1 MSLTIET
8 WGEKGMTKTI
18 LQYQKA
24 FNSVLDRIRMDESVL
39 SVMVFGSMVTG
50 DLWEESDIDLFVIV
64 KENFEKIRNIYT
76 EEKGVPVHIKLM
88 SKEKFIQIYSD
99 NLKGGYMHRIF
110 SSSRLVFSKDMDI
123 TVRFDGGRFF
133 PDVDRERWGMFFL
146 GKLLKDMGVCKKYL
160 SSNGLYTSYSAAIR
174 CIEKYSRLFVNSSG
188 YMISKDVMTMAL
200 NLNEDFKLRV
210 DKLFFEKSNIAETIQ
225 ETMIFLE
232 ESINSSIKSNCTLL
246 LNYMREKDK
255 FLSAEEIMAD
265 DLFKDFDIDMEE
277 LLNKLWERDII
288 KKESRDFKMDK
299 DKILFKQNVYFV

>member
-1 MSLTIET
+1 
-8 WGEKGMTKTI
+8 MTKTI

-24 FNSVLDRIRMDESVL
+24 FNSVVDRIKVDEAVL

-64 KENFEKIRNIYT
+64 KENFLKIRDIHT

-88 SKEKFIQIYSD
+88 GKERFIQIYTD

-133 PDVDRERWGMFFL
+133 PDVDRERWGMCFL
-146 GKLLKDMGVCKKYL
+146 GKLLKDIGVCKKYL
-160 SSNGLYTSYSAAIR
+160 SSDGIYTSYSTALR

-188 YMISKDVMTMAL
+188 YMISKDVLSMAL
-200 NLNEDFKLRV
+200 NLNDGFKQCV
-210 DKLFFEKSNIAETIQ
+210 DKLFFEKSNVAETIQ
-225 ETMIFLE
+225 ATMNFLE
-232 ESINSSIKSNCTLL
+232 KSINKNIKSDCALL
-246 LNYMREKDK
+246 LNYMREKDM
-255 FLSAEEIMAD
+255 FLSAEEIMEE
-265 DLFKDFDIDMEE
+265 DLFIDFDIDMEE

-288 KKESRDFKMDK
+288 KKESRDFKLNT

>member
-1 MSLTIET
+1 
-8 WGEKGMTKTI
+8 MTKTI

-24 FNSVLDRIRMDESVL
+24 FNTVVDRIKIDESVL

-50 DLWEESDIDLFVIV
+50 DLWEQSDIDLFVIT

-88 SKEKFIQIYSD
+88 GKEQFIQIYSE

-123 TVRFDGGRFF
+123 TVRYDGGRFF
-133 PDVDRERWGMFFL
+133 PDIDRERWGMCFL
-146 GKLLKDMGVCKKYL
+146 GELLKDMGVCKKYL
-160 SSNGLYTSYSAAIR
+160 ASNGIYTSYSSAMK

-188 YMISKDVMTMAL
+188 YMISKDVMSMAF
-200 NLNEDFKLRV
+200 NLNEDFKICV
-210 DKLFFEKSNIAETIQ
+210 DKLFFEKSNLAETIE
-225 ETMIFLE
+225 ETMEFLE
-232 ESINSSIKSNCTLL
+232 KSINSSVRSNCNLL

-255 FLSAEEIMAD
+255 FLSAEEIMEE

-277 LLNKLWERDII
+277 LLNKLWERHII
-288 KKESRDFKMDK
+288 KKESRDFKLDK
-299 DKILFKQNVYFV
+299 EKVLFKQNVYFV